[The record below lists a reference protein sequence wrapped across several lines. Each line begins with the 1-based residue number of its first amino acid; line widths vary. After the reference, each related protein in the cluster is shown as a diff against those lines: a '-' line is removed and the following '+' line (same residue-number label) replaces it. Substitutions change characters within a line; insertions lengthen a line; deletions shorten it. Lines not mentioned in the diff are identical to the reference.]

1 MKVIICSCARCTAL
15 GSEFLFDAANVVKT
29 DIEYAY
35 KVEELGNAPEIDVI
49 YENIMDEVE
58 DSDKKAP
65 LVKIDD
71 TYIEKAKPEVLMEM
85 MFDKIKDSGDKNK

>member
-1 MKVIICSCARCTAL
+1 
-15 GSEFLFDAANVVKT
+15 
-29 DIEYAY
+29 
-35 KVEELGNAPEIDVI
+35 
-49 YENIMDEVE
+49 MDEVE